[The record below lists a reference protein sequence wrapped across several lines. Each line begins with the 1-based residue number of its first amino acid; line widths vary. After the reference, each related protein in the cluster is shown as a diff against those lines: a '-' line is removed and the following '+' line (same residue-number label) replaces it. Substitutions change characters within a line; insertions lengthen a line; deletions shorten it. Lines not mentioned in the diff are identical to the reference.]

1 MKYHPYQI
9 RILTYGRE
17 TGRGTMP
24 GGQFDWGGY
33 LLNCNGGVQRCSQC
47 GRQSHGECKGRSTL
61 NCETYKSNR
70 YESRS

>member
-1 MKYHPYQI
+1 MKYHPYSI
-9 RILTYGRE
+9 RILTCGPE
-17 TGRGTMP
+17 SGQGTMP

-33 LLNCNGGVQRCSQC
+33 LLNCNGGVQRFSQC
-47 GRQSHGECKGRSTL
+47 GRQSHGECKGRREL

>member
-1 MKYHPYQI
+1 MKYHPYCF

-33 LLNCNGGVQRCSQC
+33 LLKCNGGVQRFSQC
-47 GRQSHGECKGRSTL
+47 GRQSHGECKGRGEL
-61 NCETYKSNR
+61 NCEAYMPNR